1 MGEEYSGKEMNEIQK
16 ELANLNPQEL
26 EELEKYSELL
36 GKGQPLSPEQIN
48 RYTLLKNIIERDD
61 TSKVGNID
69 DDETFA
75 VRSLQNVSLLVGI
88 LDYPVVSDY
97 WKRKSEIILAT
108 SLSKKMALINAAIT
122 EKKSYS
128 TSERKEERRRKG
140 WIFSR
145 KDNQEQPQEQ
155 S

>member
-75 VRSLQNVSLLVGI
+75 VRSLQNVSILVGI

>member
-108 SLSKKMALINAAIT
+108 SLSKKISLINAAIT